1 MGGLAKRLYR
11 NGKSGKIVIRL
22 YANSEIDKAKWDS
35 CVVDSNNALIYAYSW
50 YLDIVSPNW
59 AALIKGDY
67 NAIFPLPVKKK
78 LGASYISQPL
88 FTQQLGL
95 FSSENS
101 NNVDAFLR
109 AIPKKIWMRSLQI
122 HNQLENAKT
131 KDNFELD
138 ISAAIEKIRKRYSQN
153 VRRNL
158 KKAAEHN
165 LEIKQC
171 SNDLLIQL
179 FKQNK
184 GKEVKELD
192 KKAYA
197 ILSELLQKI
206 QQKEKGKCFGVYKK
220 EQLISAAFFSKCLG
234 RSVYLFSASNSSAK
248 EIGANHFLIDNY
260 IAKYKKDSLILDFE
274 GSMIP
279 SLARFYASFGADK
292 KKYSLINKNR
302 K

>member
-59 AALIKGDY
+59 VALIKGDY
-67 NAIFPLPVKKK
+67 KAVFPLPVKKK
-78 LGASYISQPL
+78 LGVSYISQPL

-138 ISAAIEKIRKRYSQN
+138 ISADIEKIRKKYSQN
-153 VRRNL
+153 VKRNL

-179 FKQNK
+179 FKENK

-192 KKAYA
+192 KKAYF
-197 ILSELLQKI
+197 ILSELLYKI
-206 QQKEKGKCFGVYKK
+206 QKKEKGKCFGVYKDG
-220 EQLISAAFFSKCLG
+220 ELISAAFFCNCLG

>member
-1 MGGLAKRLYR
+1 MGGLGKRLYR
-11 NGKSGKIVIRL
+11 NGKSGKIMIKFLQHR
-22 YANSEIDKAKWDS
+22 EIDKAKWNQS
-35 CVVDSNNALIYAYSW
+35 LEATLTPRIYAYSW

-59 AALIKGDY
+59 CALIEDDY
-67 NAIFPLPVKKK
+67 KSIFPVPIQKK
-78 LGASYISQPL
+78 LGIFYISQPL

-101 NNVDAFLR
+101 TNVDTFLS

-122 HNQLENAKT
+122 HNRLDNVKI

-138 ISAAIEKIRKRYSQN
+138 ISADIEKIRKKYSQN
-153 VRRNL
+153 VKRNL
-158 KKAAEHN
+158 KKAQKKH
-165 LEIKQC
+165 LEIKEC

-184 GKEVKELD
+184 GKDVKELD

-197 ILSELLQKI
+197 ILSELLEKI

-220 EQLISAAFFSKCLG
+220 EQLISAAFFSNCLG
-234 RSVYLFSASNSSAK
+234 RSIYLFSASNSSAK

-274 GSMIP
+274 GSIIP

-292 KKYSLINKNR
+292 KHYCLINKNR
-302 K
+302 R

>member
-1 MGGLAKRLYR
+1 MGGLGKRLYR
-11 NGKSGKIVIRL
+11 NGKSGKIMIKFL
-22 YANSEIDKAKWDS
+22 QYSEIDKAKWNQS
-35 CVVDSNNALIYAYSW
+35 LEATLTPRIYAYSW

-59 AALIKGDY
+59 CALIEDDY
-67 NAIFPLPVKKK
+67 KSIFPVPIQKK
-78 LGASYISQPL
+78 LGIFYISQPL

-101 NNVDAFLR
+101 TNVDTFLS

-122 HNQLENAKT
+122 HNRLDNVKI

-138 ISAAIEKIRKRYSQN
+138 ISADIEKIRKKYSQN
-153 VRRNL
+153 VKRNL
-158 KKAAEHN
+158 KKTQKKN
-165 LEIKQC
+165 LEIKEC

-184 GKEVKELD
+184 GKDVKELD

-197 ILSELLQKI
+197 ILSELLEKI

-220 EQLISAAFFSKCLG
+220 EQLISAAFFSNCLG
-234 RSVYLFSASNSSAK
+234 RSIYLFSASNSSAK

-279 SLARFYASFGADK
+279 TLARFYASFGAE
-292 KKYSLINKNR
+292 KKYYFLINK

>member
-1 MGGLAKRLYR
+1 MGGLGKRLYR
-11 NGKSGKIVIRL
+11 NGKSGKIMIKFL
-22 YANSEIDKAKWDS
+22 QHSEIDKIKWNQS
-35 CVVDSNNALIYAYSW
+35 LEATLTPRIYAYSW

-59 AALIKGDY
+59 RALIEDDY
-67 NAIFPLPVKKK
+67 KSIFPVPIQKK
-78 LGASYISQPL
+78 LEIFYISQPL

-101 NNVDAFLR
+101 TNVDVFLS

-122 HNQLENAKT
+122 HNRLDNVKI

-138 ISAAIEKIRKRYSQN
+138 ISADIDKIRKKYSQN
-153 VRRNL
+153 VKRNL
-158 KKAAEHN
+158 KKAQKKN
-165 LEIKQC
+165 LEIKEC

-197 ILSELLQKI
+197 ILSELLEKI

-220 EQLISAAFFSKCLG
+220 EQLISAAFFSNCLG
-234 RSVYLFSASNSSAK
+234 RSIYLFSASNSSAK

-279 SLARFYASFGADK
+279 TLARFYASFGAE
-292 KKYSLINKNR
+292 KKYYFLINKR
-302 K
+302 

>member
-11 NGKSGKIVIRL
+11 NGKSGKIMIKFL
-22 YANSEIDKAKWDS
+22 QNSEIDKIKWNQS
-35 CVVDSNNALIYAYSW
+35 LEATLTPRIYAYSW

-59 AALIKGDY
+59 RALIEDDY
-67 NAIFPLPVKKK
+67 KSIFPVPIQKK
-78 LGASYISQPL
+78 LEIFYISQPL

-101 NNVDAFLR
+101 TNVDTFLS
-109 AIPKKIWMRSLQI
+109 AMPKKIWMGSLQI
-122 HNQLENAKT
+122 HNRLDNVKI

-138 ISAAIEKIRKRYSQN
+138 ISADIEKIRKKYSQN
-153 VRRNL
+153 VKRNL
-158 KKAAEHN
+158 KKAQKKN
-165 LEIKQC
+165 LEIKEC

-197 ILSELLQKI
+197 ILSELLEKI

-220 EQLISAAFFSKCLG
+220 EQLISAAFFSNCLG
-234 RSVYLFSASNSSAK
+234 RSIYLFSASNTSAK

-279 SLARFYASFGADK
+279 TLARFYASFGAEK
-292 KKYSLINKNR
+292 KHYSLINQR
-302 K
+302 

>member
-1 MGGLAKRLYR
+1 MGGLGKRLYR
-11 NGKSGKIVIRL
+11 NGKSGKIMIKFL
-22 YANSEIDKAKWDS
+22 QHSEIDKIKWNQS
-35 CVVDSNNALIYAYSW
+35 LEATLTPRIYAYSW

-59 AALIKGDY
+59 RALIEDDY
-67 NAIFPLPVKKK
+67 KSIFPVPIQKK
-78 LGASYISQPL
+78 LEIFYISQPL

-101 NNVDAFLR
+101 TNVDVFLS

-122 HNQLENAKT
+122 HNRLDNVKI

-138 ISAAIEKIRKRYSQN
+138 ISADIEKIRKKYSQN
-153 VRRNL
+153 VKRNL
-158 KKAAEHN
+158 KKAQKKN
-165 LEIKQC
+165 LEIKEC

-192 KKAYA
+192 KKAYF
-197 ILSELLQKI
+197 ILSELLYKI
-206 QQKEKGKCFGVYKK
+206 QKKEKGKCFGVYKK
-220 EQLISAAFFSKCLG
+220 EQLISAAFFSNCLG
-234 RSVYLFSASNSSAK
+234 RSIYLFSASNSSAK

-279 SLARFYASFGADK
+279 TLARFYASFGAE
-292 KKYSLINKNR
+292 KKYYFLINKR
-302 K
+302 

>member
-1 MGGLAKRLYR
+1 MEATLTPR
-11 NGKSGKIVIRL
+11 
-22 YANSEIDKAKWDS
+22 
-35 CVVDSNNALIYAYSW
+35 IYAYSW

-59 AALIKGDY
+59 RALIEDDY
-67 NAIFPLPVKKK
+67 KSIFPVPIQKK
-78 LGASYISQPL
+78 LEIFYISQPL

-101 NNVDAFLR
+101 TNVDVFLS

-122 HNQLENAKT
+122 HNRLDNVKI

-138 ISAAIEKIRKRYSQN
+138 ISADIEKIRKKYSQN
-153 VRRNL
+153 VKRNL
-158 KKAAEHN
+158 KKAQKKN
-165 LEIKQC
+165 LEIKEC

-197 ILSELLQKI
+197 ILSELLEKI

-220 EQLISAAFFSKCLG
+220 EQLISAAFFSNCLG
-234 RSVYLFSASNSSAK
+234 RSIYLFSASNSSAK

-279 SLARFYASFGADK
+279 TLARFYASFGAEK
-292 KKYSLINKNR
+292 KHYFLINKR
-302 K
+302 

>member
-1 MGGLAKRLYR
+1 MGGLGKRLYR
-11 NGKSGKIVIRL
+11 NGKSGKIMIKFL
-22 YANSEIDKAKWDS
+22 QHSEIDKVKWNQS
-35 CVVDSNNALIYAYSW
+35 LEATLTPRIYAYSW
-50 YLDIVSPNW
+50 YLDIASPNW
-59 AALIKGDY
+59 CALIEDDY
-67 NAIFPLPVKKK
+67 KSIFPVPIQKK
-78 LGASYISQPL
+78 LGIFYISQPL

-101 NNVDAFLR
+101 TNVDTFLS

-122 HNQLENAKT
+122 HNRLDNVKI

-138 ISAAIEKIRKRYSQN
+138 ISADIEKIRKKYSQN
-153 VRRNL
+153 VKRNL
-158 KKAAEHN
+158 KKAQKKH
-165 LEIKQC
+165 LEIKEC

-184 GKEVKELD
+184 GKDVKELD

-197 ILSELLQKI
+197 ILSELLEKI
-206 QQKEKGKCFGVYKK
+206 QQKGKGKCFGVYKK
-220 EQLISAAFFSKCLG
+220 EQLISAAFFSNCLG
-234 RSVYLFSASNSSAK
+234 RSIYLFSASNSSAK

-279 SLARFYASFGADK
+279 TLARFYASFGAE
-292 KKYSLINKNR
+292 KKYYFLINK

>member
-1 MGGLAKRLYR
+1 MGGLGKRLYR
-11 NGKSGKIVIRL
+11 NGKSGKIMIKFL
-22 YANSEIDKAKWDS
+22 QHTEIDKVKWNQS
-35 CVVDSNNALIYAYSW
+35 LEATLTPRIYAYSW

-59 AALIKGDY
+59 RALIEDDY
-67 NAIFPLPVKKK
+67 KSIFPVPIQKK
-78 LGASYISQPL
+78 LEIFYISQPL

-101 NNVDAFLR
+101 TNVDVFLS

-122 HNQLENAKT
+122 HNRLDNVKI

-138 ISAAIEKIRKRYSQN
+138 ISADIEKIRKKYSQN
-153 VRRNL
+153 VKRNL
-158 KKAAEHN
+158 KKAQKKN
-165 LEIKQC
+165 LEIKEC

-197 ILSELLQKI
+197 ILSELLEKI

-220 EQLISAAFFSKCLG
+220 EQLISAAFFSNCLG
-234 RSVYLFSASNSSAK
+234 RSIYLFSASNSSAK

-279 SLARFYASFGADK
+279 SLARFYTSFGADK

>member
-1 MGGLAKRLYR
+1 MGGLGKRLCR
-11 NGKSGKIVIRL
+11 NDKSSKIMIKFL
-22 YANSEIDKAKWDS
+22 HHNEIDKAKWNQS
-35 CVVDSNNALIYAYSW
+35 LEGTLTPRIYAYSW

-59 AALIKGDY
+59 RALIEDDY
-67 NAIFPLPVKKK
+67 KSIFPVPIQKK
-78 LGASYISQPL
+78 LEIFYISQPL

-101 NNVDAFLR
+101 TNVDTFLS

-122 HNQLENAKT
+122 HNSLDNVKI

-138 ISAAIEKIRKRYSQN
+138 ISADIEKIRKKYSQN
-153 VRRNL
+153 VKRNL
-158 KKAAEHN
+158 KKAQKKN
-165 LEIKQC
+165 LEIKEC

-192 KKAYA
+192 KKAYV
-197 ILSELLQKI
+197 ILSELLEKI

-220 EQLISAAFFSKCLG
+220 EQLISAAFFSNCLG
-234 RSVYLFSASNSSAK
+234 RSIYLFSASNSSAK

-279 SLARFYASFGADK
+279 TLARFYASFGAE
-292 KKYSLINKNR
+292 KKYYFLINK

>member
-1 MGGLAKRLYR
+1 MGGLGKRLYR
-11 NGKSGKIVIRL
+11 NGKSGKIMIKFL
-22 YANSEIDKAKWDS
+22 QHTEIDKVKWNQS
-35 CVVDSNNALIYAYSW
+35 LEATLTPRIYAYSW

-59 AALIKGDY
+59 RALIEDDY
-67 NAIFPLPVKKK
+67 KSIFPVPIQKK
-78 LGASYISQPL
+78 LEIFYISQPL

-101 NNVDAFLR
+101 TNVDTFLS

-122 HNQLENAKT
+122 HNRLDNVKI

-138 ISAAIEKIRKRYSQN
+138 ISADIEKIRKKYSQN
-153 VRRNL
+153 VKRNL
-158 KKAAEHN
+158 KKAQKKN
-165 LEIKQC
+165 LEIKEC

-197 ILSELLQKI
+197 ILSELLEKI

-220 EQLISAAFFSKCLG
+220 EQLISAAFFSNCLG
-234 RSVYLFSASNSSAK
+234 RSIYLFSASNSSAK

-279 SLARFYASFGADK
+279 TLARFYASFGAE
-292 KKYSLINKNR
+292 KKYYFLINKR
-302 K
+302 

>member
-11 NGKSGKIVIRL
+11 NGKSGKIVIK
-22 YANSEIDKAKWDS
+22 YFQHSEIDKAKWDS

-59 AALIKGDY
+59 VALIKGDY
-67 NAIFPLPVKKK
+67 QVVFPLPAKKK
-78 LGASYISQPL
+78 LGVSYISQPL

-138 ISAAIEKIRKRYSQN
+138 ISAAIEKIRKKYSQN

-179 FKQNK
+179 FKENK
-184 GKEVKELD
+184 GKMYIFTGIFQE
-192 KKAYA
+192 
-197 ILSELLQKI
+197 KI
-206 QQKEKGKCFGVYKK
+206 IPQGKIIHQEK
-220 EQLISAAFFSKCLG
+220 
-234 RSVYLFSASNSSAK
+234 
-248 EIGANHFLIDNY
+248 
-260 IAKYKKDSLILDFE
+260 
-274 GSMIP
+274 
-279 SLARFYASFGADK
+279 
-292 KKYSLINKNR
+292 
-302 K
+302 